1 MQALEILQVRR
12 QEVRPEQKKS
22 ELAWAAS
29 TGKQGW
35 EKHAQEEQLGPGS
48 SSAQQRAVRSK
59 QAERLTGSRAGKSLN
74 GSMAESRKLQIQ
86 KKKKM

>member
-1 MQALEILQVRR
+1 MKYGNTVRTQALEIMQVPPGHRQGNTSCKKRVRR

-35 EKHAQEEQLGPGS
+35 EKRAQEEQLGPGW
-48 SSAQQRAVRSK
+48 SSAQQRAV
-59 QAERLTGSRAGKSLN
+59 QSRQRA
-74 GSMAESRKLQIQ
+74 
-86 KKKKM
+86 